1 MSFPGRHIMFN
12 KSFMS
17 LCRFSGFTLSL
28 VFLAACFCAGAQA
41 QTAPAAIASFAAGVN
56 HATAANSSCASSC
69 TIGTLGTIANL
80 ATDSFGDVLAVD
92 TKNGALY
99 EFPAG
104 GGDAIVLVAAGGLV
118 GTPVNVTASSAI
130 VTPGIA
136 IDPAN
141 NLYIEGGSCVLV
153 YPYDSTTNTWDA
165 LSALNSDT
173 PSAAACGG
181 PSTFYNFGAGMQ
193 PWGLAF

>member
-1 MSFPGRHIMFN
+1 MFN
-12 KSFMS
+12 KSFVS
-17 LCRFSGFTLSL
+17 LCRFSGFTLTVVL
-28 VFLAACFCAGAQA
+28 LAACLCAGARA

-56 HATAANSSCASSC
+56 HATAANSSCTSSC

-92 TKNGALY
+92 AKNGALY

-104 GGDAIVLVAAGGLV
+104 GGEAIVRVAAGGLA
-118 GTPVNVTASSAI
+118 GTPVNVTVSSAI

-141 NLYIEGGSCVLV
+141 NLYIEGGSCVLM

-165 LSALNSDT
+165 LSALNSGST
-173 PSAAACGG
+173 SAAVCGPTG
-181 PSTFYNFGAGMQ
+181 VAPTFYNFGTTTRALGNCH
-193 PWGLAF
+193 